1 VRRLRASS
9 QRGTRAA
16 AELPAGPLGVPA
28 RSWLTDR
35 SAKRV
40 PVGLSQFLRP
50 IRHRQRASG
59 SLLQAEAVQGLRR
72 GADRG
77 WRHHASLCGSPERT
91 RRPR

>member
-1 VRRLRASS
+1 
-9 QRGTRAA
+9 
-16 AELPAGPLGVPA
+16 
-28 RSWLTDR
+28 
-35 SAKRV
+35 
-40 PVGLSQFLRP
+40 VGLSQFLRP

-59 SLLQAEAVQGLRR
+59 SLLQAERPEAVQGLRR